1 MILVPM
7 NMTSWPSD
15 CDYARTGK
23 YRSIQLIFA
32 VALLIAVTALDEVR
46 AAEVSRLVFYS
57 AALHQ
62 SKNITMVLPDDYST
76 NLIQR
81 HYPVVYFLNGYLGND
96 RTFLDGTSLPQLVDQ
111 YKIIAACPDGG
122 TNSWYFDSPIY
133 PEHKYETFIWCDSVK
148 YVDEHYRT
156 IEASTGRGI
165 TGLSMG
171 GHGAMYIGLRHPEV
185 FGAIASMSGGLD
197 IRPFPDNWDLKQ
209 WFGDPKTHADNWEN
223 NTVINLL
230 DQVKLGGQAIYFD
243 CGTNDFFLRV
253 NRAVHAKM
261 NRLGFQHKYEEFPGG
276 HTMDYWRPATVR
288 HMFFFENFFGIATQK
303 PAASIPRPGRS
314 GH

>member
-96 RTFLDGTSLPQLVDQ
+96 RTFLDGTSLP
-111 YKIIAACPDGG
+111 
-122 TNSWYFDSPIY
+122 
-133 PEHKYETFIWCDSVK
+133 
-148 YVDEHYRT
+148 
-156 IEASTGRGI
+156 
-165 TGLSMG
+165 
-171 GHGAMYIGLRHPEV
+171 
-185 FGAIASMSGGLD
+185 
-197 IRPFPDNWDLKQ
+197 
-209 WFGDPKTHADNWEN
+209 
-223 NTVINLL
+223 
-230 DQVKLGGQAIYFD
+230 
-243 CGTNDFFLRV
+243 
-253 NRAVHAKM
+253 
-261 NRLGFQHKYEEFPGG
+261 
-276 HTMDYWRPATVR
+276 
-288 HMFFFENFFGIATQK
+288 
-303 PAASIPRPGRS
+303 
-314 GH
+314 